1 MTYQE
6 RLRVLREDCDLS
18 QEKVAKLL
26 YVSRIMYSKYE
37 RGECHLPIEHLVTLC
52 KFYHVSADD
61 VLGLSGRRMPLP
73 DTEKDGQ

>member
-1 MTYQE
+1 
-6 RLRVLREDCDLS
+6 
-18 QEKVAKLL
+18 
-26 YVSRIMYSKYE
+26 MYSKYE
-37 RGECHLPIEHLVTLC
+37 RGECYLPIEHLVTLC